1 MVEWATAAAAVAAH
15 PCGGVLL
22 PPTPA
27 AVPAAAALHRHPFR
41 AKLPQLPGSMAE
53 LVAVAAAMAAAVGPL
68 PAAKR
73 KAMTSSRT
81 RKMHSKMMTMHPTR
95 SRTRI
100 RLRRPWWR
108 ERFVLFLLVLL
119 LLVFAIGWGWLMR
132 LLPVV
137 VLVRCCL
144 ASHPVKHSAA
154 PR

>member
-1 MVEWATAAAAVAAH
+1 MTMPIPGMAEWATAAVAAH
-15 PCGGVLL
+15 LGGGVLL

-53 LVAVAAAMAAAVGPL
+53 LVAVAAAAAAVGPL

-100 RLRRPWWR
+100 RRWRPWWR

-119 LLVFAIGWGWLMR
+119 LLVFAIGWG
-132 LLPVV
+132 
-137 VLVRCCL
+137 
-144 ASHPVKHSAA
+144 
-154 PR
+154 

>member
-1 MVEWATAAAAVAAH
+1 MTMPIPGMAGWATAAAAVD
-15 PCGGVLL
+15 PGGALL

-27 AVPAAAALHRHPFR
+27 AVPAHRRHPFR
-41 AKLPQLPGSMAE
+41 AKLPQPGSTAE
-53 LVAVAAAMAAAVGPL
+53 LVAAAAAVGPL

-100 RLRRPWWR
+100 RRRRPWWR

-119 LLVFAIGWGWLMR
+119 FPFAFGCWLLMR
-132 LLPVV
+132 LLLLQ
-137 VLVRCCL
+137 VLVRYCL

>member
-1 MVEWATAAAAVAAH
+1 MTMPIPGMEGWATAAAAVD
-15 PCGGVLL
+15 PDVVLL

-27 AVPAAAALHRHPFR
+27 AVPALRRHPFL
-41 AKLPQLPGSMAE
+41 AKLPQPGSMAE
-53 LVAVAAAMAAAVGPL
+53 LVAAVAAAAVGPL

-100 RLRRPWWR
+100 RQRRPWWR

-119 LLVFAIGWGWLMR
+119 LPFAFGCWLLMQ
-132 LLPVV
+132 LLLQ
-137 VLVRCCL
+137 VLVRYCL